1 MTLKEF
7 WMNIKGKI
15 GFLMNGKSIEELTSE
30 AYKKGYDK
38 CHDDA
43 MKYLIK

>member
-1 MTLKEF
+1 MHIIEK
-7 WMNIKGKI
+7 IK
-15 GFLMNGKSIEELTSE
+15 FLLNGSSIKELTNK

-43 MKYLIK
+43 MKYLIKENK